1 MKDWIRCNAI
11 SDMAV
16 IRLMH
21 TVGAWSKL
29 TSVYEHA
36 GFLGVFLLNPAH
48 SVNFDTCDRK
58 TEYYRCVAQF

>member
-11 SDMAV
+11 SDMAT
-16 IRLMH
+16 IRL
-21 TVGAWSKL
+21 KL

-36 GFLGVFLLNPAH
+36 GFLGVFLLNPAR

-58 TEYYRCVAQF
+58 TEYYRCVAQV